1 MGYLNYW
8 NLLGYS
14 NNALMMMEAFN
25 TPSSII
31 LTDNPEF
38 TLDDFNT
45 IFPVFKISDTEED
58 SIPVP
63 VFNLFYVM
71 ADKAIKYDRYK
82 SHWKYLMCLFIA
94 HHLTLYLQT
103 QQGDP
108 GAQAALQH
116 SVPSGVAT
124 SKSVDSLSVSYD
136 LQGVA
141 EDLAGYG
148 TWKYTI
154 YGQQLATLTKIYG
167 HSGMWING

>member
-1 MGYLNYW
+1 MSYLNYW
-8 NLLGYS
+8 NMLGYS
-14 NNALMMMEAFN
+14 NNALMMMEAFD

-38 TLDDFNT
+38 TKEDFNS
-45 IFPVFKISDTEED
+45 IFPVFVIGSDEGN
-58 SIPVP
+58 IPEP
-63 VFNLFYVM
+63 VYNLFYVM

-94 HHLTLYLQT
+94 HHCVLFLQT

-108 GAQAALQH
+108 GAQSVLQH
-116 SVPSGVAT
+116 SLPSGVAT
-124 SKSVDSLSVSYD
+124 SKSVGSLSVSYD
-136 LQGVA
+136 LQGVS
-141 EDLAGYG
+141 EDLSGYG

-154 YGQQLATLTKIYG
+154 YGQQLATLTKMYG